1 MRKNEDSW
9 RGGIRT
15 RGSLEAELR
24 GVFGDN
30 QEVAA
35 LPEIWRPLGS
45 TAHASW
51 ILRSLL
57 QPASQGVT
65 ILASVD

>member
-1 MRKNEDSW
+1 MRKL
-9 RGGIRT
+9 GGR
-15 RGSLEAELR
+15 ELR
-24 GVFGDN
+24 GVFGDD
-30 QEVAA
+30 QEAA
-35 LPEIWRPLGS
+35 SLPEKLRLLGS